1 LQQNTSFDDILPEEH
16 QPYFSILIDVRRA
29 IFTIM
34 ETIGRILLFSKSF
47 NQAASE
53 SAGAEDN
60 IKNQLHA
67 IERAMYKSIDI
78 EKQLKKSIVLLDKQ
92 LKEIEVLINQQINK
106 NQDVK
111 RKFESICKI
120 KGLGI
125 LTLAIIIAET
135 NGFILF
141 NNSSQLVSYAGYDI
155 IENQSGNHNGK
166 TKISKKGNSRIR
178 RALFIPALSAV
189 THKKNVC

>member
-1 LQQNTSFDDILPEEH
+1 MQQNTSFDDILPEEH

-60 IKNQLHA
+60 IKDQLHA

-78 EKQLKKSIVLLDKQ
+78 ES
-92 LKEIEVLINQQINK
+92 N
-106 NQDVK
+106 
-111 RKFESICKI
+111 
-120 KGLGI
+120 
-125 LTLAIIIAET
+125 
-135 NGFILF
+135 
-141 NNSSQLVSYAGYDI
+141 
-155 IENQSGNHNGK
+155 
-166 TKISKKGNSRIR
+166 
-178 RALFIPALSAV
+178 
-189 THKKNVC
+189 